1 MNVPSTKIVF
11 SEEDKEEILFRI
23 KEVLSNGQLTLGKY
37 GKEFEEIFSKYVGA
51 KYAITVNSGTSS
63 LEIPLRC
70 LGIKDYS
77 VIVPTNTFAA
87 TAFAVHHAGGK
98 IQFAD
103 CGSDYCLNPE
113 SLLKH
118 IRPDTKAVIL
128 VHIGGNIG
136 ENVSEIRKI
145 CEEKRIHLIEDAA
158 HAHGS
163 SFEDRMAGTFGI
175 ANSFSFYPTKVMTSG
190 EGGMIVTD
198 NEELYKRALQLRD
211 QGKKEFY
218 SNEIVCMGNNWRM
231 GEINAIIGLQQLKR
245 LEKFLEDRRKIAAIY
260 DRRLEEIDKITP
272 LKIPKNSKSNYYKYI
287 AILQHGIDRIKLKK
301 DLKEKFNISLSGE
314 VYDTP
319 LHLQPI
325 FKQICGTKEGDFPI
339 AEDLCSRQICLPIF
353 ATMTEEQANYVIDS
367 LKELLK

>member
-1 MNVPSTKIVF
+1 
-11 SEEDKEEILFRI
+11 
-23 KEVLSNGQLTLGKY
+23 
-37 GKEFEEIFSKYVGA
+37 
-51 KYAITVNSGTSS
+51 
-63 LEIPLRC
+63 
-70 LGIKDYS
+70 
-77 VIVPTNTFAA
+77 
-87 TAFAVHHAGGK
+87 
-98 IQFAD
+98 
-103 CGSDYCLNPE
+103 
-113 SLLKH
+113 
-118 IRPDTKAVIL
+118 
-128 VHIGGNIG
+128 
-136 ENVSEIRKI
+136 
-145 CEEKRIHLIEDAA
+145 
-158 HAHGS
+158 
-163 SFEDRMAGTFGI
+163 
-175 ANSFSFYPTKVMTSG
+175 
-190 EGGMIVTD
+190 
-198 NEELYKRALQLRD
+198 
-211 QGKKEFY
+211 
-218 SNEIVCMGNNWRM
+218 MGNNWRM